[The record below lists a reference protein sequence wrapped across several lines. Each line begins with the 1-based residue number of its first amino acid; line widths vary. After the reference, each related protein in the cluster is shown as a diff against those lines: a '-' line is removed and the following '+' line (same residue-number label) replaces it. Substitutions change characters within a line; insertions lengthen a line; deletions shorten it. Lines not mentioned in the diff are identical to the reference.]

1 MLPNLSTKCVSQF
14 TLVIATSV
22 TYAACINPLPFLF
35 ENFAFKNPL
44 VLSPWRSSLT
54 LSPPL
59 FFKEKKEIKLN
70 YKLNYKTNT
79 IIYKSYE
86 HSIMGLSPHTNF

>member
-1 MLPNLSTKCVSQF
+1 MLPNLSTKYVSQF
-14 TLVIATSV
+14 TLVIATAV

-35 ENFAFKNPL
+35 ENFAFKNHL

-59 FFKEKKEIKLN
+59 FKEKKEIKLN
-70 YKLNYKTNT
+70 YKLNYKTIT

>member
-1 MLPNLSTKCVSQF
+1 MLPNLSTKYVSQF
-14 TLVIATSV
+14 TLVIATAV

-59 FFKEKKEIKLN
+59 FLKKRKRLN
-70 YKLNYKTNT
+70 
-79 IIYKSYE
+79 
-86 HSIMGLSPHTNF
+86 

>member
-1 MLPNLSTKCVSQF
+1 MQHALILSHFYLKILRLKIPWFSHPGVLHWLSLP
-14 TLVIATSV
+14 
-22 TYAACINPLPFLF
+22 P
-35 ENFAFKNPL
+35 
-44 VLSPWRSSLT
+44 
-54 LSPPL
+54 

-86 HSIMGLSPHTNF
+86 HSIMGLSPHTNFWLWAPMVMDFTDVNSGSI